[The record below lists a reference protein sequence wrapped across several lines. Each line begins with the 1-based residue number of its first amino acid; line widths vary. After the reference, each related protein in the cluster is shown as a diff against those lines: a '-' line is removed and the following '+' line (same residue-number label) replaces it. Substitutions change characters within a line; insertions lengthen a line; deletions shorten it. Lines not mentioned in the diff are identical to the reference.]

1 MTNDEARVILNNDAD
16 YIYGVGNDSYDRQA
30 YVIAD
35 KALEN
40 MDKIK
45 VLIDMDTTGNRLIKL
60 SDLKGVIGV

>member
-60 SDLKGVIGV
+60 SDLKVVIGV